1 MRHKVSVLTRG
12 ITLLFA
18 LVLSACAHR
27 APAPVAAAACP
38 PVPVDANGAMI
49 VRAVDYRQY
58 LQELAPD
65 ELAAEYASVRAA
77 HIADDAALE
86 PRLRMIS
93 LLSLP
98 HARFRNDEAAL
109 HLINTYI
116 DMAPDDSLTNFL
128 WLMADTIQ
136 EQKNA
141 EQRRLQLQ
149 KRQEELQRQID
160 ALKSL
165 ERNLRE
171 RDPPAAG
178 AP

>member
-1 MRHKVSVLTRG
+1 MRHKLLSFTRG
-12 ITLLFA
+12 VTLLLA
-18 LVLSACAHR
+18 LTLSACAHR
-27 APAPVAAAACP
+27 APVAVAAAPCP
-38 PVPVDANGAMI
+38 PAPVDARGAAI

-58 LQELAPD
+58 LQGLAPD
-65 ELAAEYASVRAA
+65 ELAAEYSKVRAA
-77 HIADDAALE
+77 HVADDTELE
-86 PRLRMIS
+86 TGLRMIS

-98 HARFRNDEAAL
+98 HARFRNDDAAL
-109 HLINTYI
+109 NLINTYL
-116 DMAPDDSLTNFL
+116 DTAPDDSLTNFL

-171 RDPPAAG
+171 REPPAAG